1 MEKPFIRLIK
11 FCVLSSYDRI
21 SYQSMFLFCSVSE
34 YKKLT
39 FVCMPW
45 HFWTKSSLPKK
56 WELWD
61 KPVFT
66 ETYPWS
72 MSKPTNAIFGI
83 KCVWSFPSGSVG
95 KESTRN
101 ACSRMDAGTSAPV
114 TLKARLFLTIQC
126 HLGLN
131 EPNIIFPPTTM
142 FLEQFL
148 IYFSFS
154 CILVLGSPGYH
165 VLLEQNWLLRMKC
178 MHHTTPHSD
187 FGFGAGNAVS

>member
-1 MEKPFIRLIK
+1 MHLLIFSPDFVLSFFFFFPFFTYSNLSGSDLLCSVFYSISNVEKPFIRLIK

-21 SYQSMFLFCSVSE
+21 SYQSMFLLCSVSE

-83 KCVWSFPSGSVG
+83 KCVWSFPGGSVG
-95 KESTRN
+95 KESTHN
-101 ACSRMDAGTSAPV
+101 AGD
-114 TLKARLFLTIQC
+114 
-126 HLGLN
+126 
-131 EPNIIFPPTTM
+131 
-142 FLEQFL
+142 
-148 IYFSFS
+148 
-154 CILVLGSPGYH
+154 LGSIPGWDDPLEEGMTTH
-165 VLLEQNWLLRMKC
+165 SSVLAWRVPMDRRAWL
-178 MHHTTPHSD
+178 
-187 FGFGAGNAVS
+187 